1 MILDLINYTLD
12 QNHSNFSIEI
22 VDTQLL
28 RLSIKNKK
36 FIIYFHDVTSSGTGR
51 SLDELRIQLSPAV
64 KHKLIGFNAEDHK
77 VVLLGYHKLTNTF
90 TFWRYGYDI
99 ETNTQQSLYTKKQI
113 LTEAKLEGYAKYHS
127 KKRNVFNNRD
137 YDQKNSSV
145 SINAFL
151 FPLIIKNYDKI
162 FNREFLDDFRKKIKR
177 HNFPYSKD
185 DLLLCLNLYNKDR
198 KTKNIRKDDPKI
210 KAITE
215 LCKLRFKLMGFSPI
229 GNFFPDEYIKPVVK
243 FRNGNGIY
251 TKMQN
256 FKYTD
261 PNVEGGYPGGAK
273 YAQERIWQTYSDNDI
288 LNGNKLSKD
297 AINLEKKIFSSNIE
311 ILVGKKL
318 FEEKKDQV
326 AFSNIDII
334 SDIENISDLSNFVL
348 DKPYENRVIDPD
360 NIPDP
365 IESLNL
371 SDKSNELHE
380 KTLNELAH
388 IFNKNKLIIKKD
400 QHIDF
405 YSEFKGRGKL
415 FEVKSFNK
423 KNFNQQIRHGI
434 IQLREYYFI
443 YAKYLQKIPL
453 KTDLFLL
460 LSGDPKN
467 FIKNQQIEF
476 LKDQMVTLCWIE
488 KEKVIT
494 FNKKIILSSK

>member
-28 RLSIKNKK
+28 KLNLKNKK
-36 FIIYFHDVTSSGTGR
+36 FIIYFHEVVSSGTGR
-51 SLDELRIQLSPAV
+51 NIDELRIQLSPAV
-64 KHKLIGFNAEDHK
+64 KHKLIGFNAEDYK
-77 VVLLGYHKLTNTF
+77 VILLGHHNATNTF
-90 TFWRYGYDI
+90 TFWRYGYEI
-99 ETNTQQSLYTKKQI
+99 ETNTQQSLYTNKKI
-113 LTEAKLEGYAKYHS
+113 LAEAKLEGFSKYYS
-127 KKRNVFNNRD
+127 KKRNSFNNRN
-137 YDQKNSSV
+137 YDQRNISV

-151 FPLIIKNYDKI
+151 FPLIIKYYDKI
-162 FNREFLDDFRKKIKR
+162 FDREFLNDFRKKIKR
-177 HNFPYSKD
+177 YNFPYSKD

-198 KTKNIRKDDPKI
+198 ETKNIRKDDPRI
-210 KAITE
+210 KEITD
-215 LCKLRFKLMGFSPI
+215 LCKLRFKLMGFNPI
-229 GNFFPDEYIKPVVK
+229 ENFFPDEYITPIIK

-261 PNVEGGYPGGAK
+261 PNAVGGYPGGAK
-273 YAQERIWQTYSDNDI
+273 YAQERIWLTYSDNNI

-297 AINLEKKIFSSNIE
+297 AISLEKKIFSNNIE
-311 ILVGKKL
+311 ILVGKKS
-318 FEEKKDQV
+318 FIEKNDQV
-326 AFSNIDII
+326 SFTNKDVV
-334 SDIENISDLSNFVL
+334 SDLENIGDLSNFVL

-360 NIPDP
+360 NISDP
-365 IESLNL
+365 IEALNL

-388 IFNKNKLIIKKD
+388 IFNKKKLIIKKD
-400 QHIDF
+400 RHIDF

-434 IQLREYYFI
+434 IQLREYYFF
-443 YAKYLQKIPL
+443 YAKYLQKIPF

-460 LSGDPKN
+460 LSGDPKK

-488 KEKVIT
+488 NEKIIT
-494 FNKKIILSSK
+494 FKKEIILNSK

>member
-1 MILDLINYTLD
+1 MILDLIKYTLD

-28 RLSIKNKK
+28 RLNIKNKK

-51 SLDELRIQLSPAV
+51 NVDELRIQLSPAV
-64 KHKLIGFNAEDHK
+64 KHKLIGFNAEDYK
-77 VVLLGYHKLTNTF
+77 VILLGYHKITNTF
-90 TFWRYGYDI
+90 TFWRYGYEI
-99 ETNTQQSLYTKKQI
+99 ETNTQQSLYTKRQI
-113 LTEAKLEGYAKYHS
+113 LAEAKLEGFAKYYS
-127 KKRNVFNNRD
+127 RKRNAFNNREH
-137 YDQKNSSV
+137 DQKNSSV
-145 SINAFL
+145 SVNAFL

-162 FNREFLDDFRKKIKR
+162 FNREFLDDFGDKIR
-177 HNFPYSKD
+177 RFNYPYSKD
-185 DLLLCLNLYNKDR
+185 DLLLALGIYVKDR
-198 KTKNIRKDDPKI
+198 NTKNVAKTDPDLEKI
-210 KAITE
+210 TN
-215 LCKLRFKLMGFSPI
+215 LCKLRFKLLGFNPLNKFYPKKDVI
-229 GNFFPDEYIKPVVK
+229 T
-243 FRNGNGIY
+243 FRNSNGIS
-251 TKMQN
+251 TKTQN
-256 FKYTD
+256 FKKTD
-261 PNVEGGYPGGAK
+261 PNVKGGYPGGARGP
-273 YAQERIWQTYSDNDI
+273 QEKLFNQYFDNNI
-288 LNGNKLSKD
+288 LDK
-297 AINLEKKIFSSNIE
+297 KKIIADSNDLKKKILSDNIE

-326 AFSNIDII
+326 TFSNIDII

-460 LSGDPKN
+460 LSGDPKD

-488 KEKVIT
+488 NEKVIT
-494 FNKKIILSSK
+494 LNKEIILTSK